1 MWKCI
6 HFLLVIGINFNF
18 GRKKIIFLQELTVH
32 PIGIIHTPYQEKY
45 HAPRQPGVD
54 KNSIIG
60 IIELYPDKN
69 FDQAL
74 EDLAGFER
82 VWIISWF
89 HKNSEWKPKVL
100 PPRSGR
106 TKRGVF
112 ATRSPHRPNPI
123 GLSLCKLIDVKGRII
138 RVENPDLL
146 DGTPILDIKPYIPY
160 AEAFPDS
167 EIGWLAEIEN
177 TEDLPYSVEV
187 SNRANEQAAWLEKE
201 FDIHLIERAIDIL
214 SFDPLPHSYRR
225 IMNGEN
231 GGFVMAIKSWRIE
244 YTINEKNVLIHSIQ
258 SGYPKEVIASRDP
271 SNDSFHDQ
279 EAHIQFHGRW
289 MKDFA

>member
-1 MWKCI
+1 M
-6 HFLLVIGINFNF
+6 
-18 GRKKIIFLQELTVH
+18 QELTIH

-54 KNSIIG
+54 KKNIIG
-60 IIELYPDKN
+60 TIELFPDKN

-74 EDLAGFER
+74 EYLIGFER

-89 HKNSEWKPKVL
+89 HKNSDWKPKVL

-167 EIGWLAEIEN
+167 KIGWLGEIEN
-177 TEDLPYSVEV
+177 AEEAPYNVEV
-187 SNRANEQAAWLEKE
+187 SNRANEQAEWLKKKY
-201 FDIHLIERAIDIL
+201 DIHLIERAIDIL

-225 IMNGEN
+225 IMNDDN
-231 GGFVMAIKSWRIE
+231 GGFVMAIKSWRIR
-244 YTINEKNVLIHSIQ
+244 YTITEKNILVHSIQ
-258 SGYPKEVIASRDP
+258 SGYPKEVIASLDAKHVRRTLRASHPLKDP
-271 SNDSFHDQ
+271 LHDQ
-279 EAHIQFHGRW
+279 EAHIQFHKRW
-289 MKDFA
+289 MKDTA

>member
-1 MWKCI
+1 MSDT
-6 HFLLVIGINFNF
+6 LS
-18 GRKKIIFLQELTVH
+18 LT
-32 PIGIIHTPYQEKY
+32 PIGIIRTPYQEKQ

-54 KNSIIG
+54 KTSVIG
-60 IIELYPDKN
+60 TIELYPDKN

-74 EDLAGFER
+74 EYLNGFER

-89 HKNSEWKPKVL
+89 HKNSDWKPKVL

-123 GLSLCKLIDVKGRII
+123 GLSLCKLIDVKGRIV

-160 AEAFPDS
+160 AEAFPDA
-167 EIGWLAEIEN
+167 EIGWLAEVEN
-177 TEDLPYSVEV
+177 TEEKPYEV
-187 SNRANEQAAWLEKE
+187 SVSLKAGEQAEWLKQNHG
-201 FDIHLIERAIDIL
+201 IHLLDRAVDIL

-225 IMNGEN
+225 IMKHDG
-231 GGFVMAIKSWRIE
+231 GGFVIAIKSWRVL
-244 YTINEKNVLIHSIQ
+244 YTITGTDVSIIEIQ
-258 SGYPKEVIASRDP
+258 SGYPNEVVTALDP
-271 SNDSFHDQ
+271 SKETLHDQ
-279 EAHIQFHGRW
+279 QAHLQFHQTW
-289 MKDFA
+289 MK

>member
-1 MWKCI
+1 M
-6 HFLLVIGINFNF
+6 
-18 GRKKIIFLQELTVH
+18 QELTLQ

-54 KNSIIG
+54 KNNVVG
-60 IIELYPDKN
+60 IIELFPDKN

-74 EDLAGFER
+74 EYLEGFER

-89 HKNSEWKPKVL
+89 HKNNDWKPKVL

-160 AEAFPDS
+160 AEAFPDA
-167 EIGWLAEIEN
+167 EIGWLGEIEN
-177 TEDLPYSVEV
+177 GEDAPYTVEV
-187 SNRANEQAAWLEKE
+187 SDLAAEQADWLRKVY
-201 FDIHLIERAIDIL
+201 DIHLLERATDIL
-214 SFDPLPHSYRR
+214 SFDPFPHSYRR
-225 IMNGEN
+225 IMNDEN
-231 GGFVMAIKSWRIE
+231 GGFVMAIKSWRVHYIV
-244 YTINEKNVLIHSIQ
+244 TEKNVVIHSIQ
-258 SGYPKEVIASRDP
+258 SGYPKDVIASLGG
-271 SNDSFHDQ
+271 STNSLHDQ
-279 EAHIQFHGRW
+279 EAHRQFHGRW
-289 MKDFA
+289 LKDRA

>member
-1 MWKCI
+1 M
-6 HFLLVIGINFNF
+6 
-18 GRKKIIFLQELTVH
+18 KKEIFPLQELTLH
-32 PIGIIHTPYQEKY
+32 PIGVIHTPYQEKY

-54 KNSIIG
+54 KKEIIG
-60 IIELYPDKN
+60 TIELYPDKN

-74 EDLAGFER
+74 EYLAGFER

-89 HKNSEWKPKVL
+89 HKNNDWKPKVL

-177 TEDLPYSVEV
+177 MDETPYNIEV
-187 SNRANEQAAWLEKE
+187 SNSANEQAAWLQNEY
-201 FDIHLIERAIDIL
+201 DIHLIDRAIDIL

-225 IMNGEN
+225 IMSDEN
-231 GGFVMAIKSWRIE
+231 GGFVMAIKSWRLR
-244 YTINEKNVLIHSIQ
+244 YTITGKNVLIFAIE
-258 SGYPKEVIASRDP
+258 SGYPKEVI
-271 SNDSFHDQ
+271 DSIDFTKEPLHDQ

-289 MKDFA
+289 MKDMA